1 LTHFEQEITRKL
13 ATQIKN
19 CSGKSLKIM
28 EVCGSHTV
36 AIGKYG
42 IKNILPKSIKL
53 VSGPGCPVC
62 LTDNGFIDTA
72 VEISLKKE
80 VILCTFGDLIR
91 VKGINFDLSQ
101 ADNVRI
107 VISPVECL
115 KIAKE
120 NPSKEVIFL
129 SIGFETTTP
138 ITALVIQK
146 AYADNIK
153 NFSIL
158 VANKTMPSILEYL
171 CTDPDFNIDGFIFPG
186 NVCVISGCEFYRK
199 FCEKNSVKGVIAGF
213 DIYDILGGISF
224 VANNINDYFCNNYRR
239 FAKDEGNIQAQS
251 IVSEVFE
258 KSISFIK
265 AIGFINDAGLRLKE
279 KYAFFDA
286 EKRFE
291 IPIKNGNLNTD
302 CQCGNIIKG
311 KTEPKA
317 CPLFGKFCNPSN
329 PAGSCMI
336 SEEGPCM
343 SAFKYEY

>member
-1 LTHFEQEITRKL
+1 MTHFEQEITRKL
-13 ATQIKN
+13 ATQIK
-19 CSGKSLKIM
+19 SYSDKPLKIM

-36 AIGKYG
+36 AIGKFG
-42 IKNILPKSIKL
+42 IKAILPQSIKL

-62 LTDNGFIDTA
+62 LTDSGFIDTA

-91 VKGINFDLSQ
+91 VKGSKYDLSQ
-101 ADNVRI
+101 ANDVRI
-107 VISPVECL
+107 VISPIECL

-120 NPSKEVIFL
+120 NPSREVMFL

-138 ITALVIQK
+138 VTALVVQK
-146 AYADNIK
+146 AYSDNIK

-158 VANKTMPSILEYL
+158 VANKTMPNILEYL
-171 CTDPDFNIDGFIFPG
+171 YTDPDFNIDGFIFPG
-186 NVCVISGCEFYRK
+186 NVCVISGCEFYEN
-199 FCEKNSVKGVIAGF
+199 FCEKKIVKGVVAGF

-224 VANNINDYFCNNYRR
+224 IVNNTNDYFCNNYKR
-239 FAKDEGNIQAQS
+239 FAKYEGNIQAQS

-258 KSISFIK
+258 ESTSFIK
-265 AIGFINDAGLRLKE
+265 TIGFINGAGLKLKE

-291 IPIKNGNLNTD
+291 ISIKNCDLNTD

-311 KTEPKA
+311 KIEPKA
-317 CPLFGKFCNPSN
+317 CSLFGKFCTPSN
-329 PAGSCMI
+329 PIGSCMV